1 MIGKGRRMERTLR
14 PADELL
20 VTRDRC
26 EFVLS
31 QVRSGRVT
39 LDMDTLSRVL
49 RVRNEALAELFD
61 HGTRLAN
68 RFARQ

>member
-1 MIGKGRRMERTLR
+1 MERNLR

-20 VTRDRC
+20 ETRDRC
-26 EFVLS
+26 DFVLS
-31 QVRSGRVT
+31 EVRSGRVT
-39 LDMDTLSRVL
+39 LDMGTLSRVL
-49 RVRNEALAELFD
+49 TVRNEARAELFD